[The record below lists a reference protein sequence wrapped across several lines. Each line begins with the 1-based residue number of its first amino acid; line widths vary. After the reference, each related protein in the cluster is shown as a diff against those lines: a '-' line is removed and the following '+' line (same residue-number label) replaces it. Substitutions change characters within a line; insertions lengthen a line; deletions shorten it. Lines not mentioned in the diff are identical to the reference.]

1 MVLLIAGVVLWF
13 AAHGFK
19 RLAPERRSAMGEKGK
34 APIAIGIALGLVLM
48 IIGYRQAAFIE
59 IWSPPE
65 FLTHINNLIMVVA
78 VAVFAMAHTKG
89 RMRGRMRHPMLT
101 SVKMWAAAHLLVNGD
116 LASIILFG
124 GMLGWAVWT
133 VIKINRAEE
142 WQRPEPGEDKRDW
155 KFLVVTVVTFAV
167 MVGVHLWLGVS
178 PFGARGA

>member
-34 APIAIGIALGLVLM
+34 APVAIGIALGLVLM

-65 FLTHINNLIMVVA
+65 FLIHINNLIMVVA

-89 RMRGRMRHPMLT
+89 RIRPRIRP
-101 SVKMWAAAHLLVNGD
+101 LVC
-116 LASIILFG
+116 AI
-124 GMLGWAVWT
+124 
-133 VIKINRAEE
+133 
-142 WQRPEPGEDKRDW
+142 QC
-155 KFLVVTVVTFAV
+155 
-167 MVGVHLWLGVS
+167 
-178 PFGARGA
+178 